1 MKDYDIQEYEDMVL
15 DSKNSYVY
23 REYIEYENV
32 NNDCPDV
39 DYLTLIPF
47 DEDVIIRI
55 SGKNKQVV
63 CDKLNNFFEPY

>member
-15 DSKNSYVY
+15 DSGNSYVY

-32 NNDCPDV
+32 TDCPN
-39 DYLTLIPF
+39 DYLTIIPPN
-47 DEDVIIRI
+47 ENVMIRI

-63 CDKLNNFFEPY
+63 CDKLNNFFKPY